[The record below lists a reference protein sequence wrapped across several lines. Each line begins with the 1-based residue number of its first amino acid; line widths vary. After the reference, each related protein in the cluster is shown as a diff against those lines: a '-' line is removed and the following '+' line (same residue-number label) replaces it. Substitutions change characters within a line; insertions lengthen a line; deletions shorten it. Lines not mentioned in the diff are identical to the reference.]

1 MRKTL
6 LVSLLLTVSLLQQ
19 VVAQTRS
26 LTGRVLDQATRQGI
40 PGATVLVVGTTNGV
54 STDAEG
60 GFTLTVSNTSGT
72 LRVSSVG
79 YLPADQVIGTSTSFT
94 FTLAPDTKAL
104 EEVVVVGYGSQSKEL
119 LTGAV
124 ATVSAKEFE
133 NQPVAGLDQA
143 LQGRASGVQVTSSSG
158 TPGGAV
164 SVRIRGTNSISA
176 SATPLYVV
184 DGVPINTGSY
194 SDIGVGNQVTNA
206 LADINPNDIASME
219 ILKDASAAAI
229 YGSRAANGVVLI
241 TTKHGKSGRTRVTL
255 DVYGGVQ
262 ETRKKLGVLTG
273 QESQEL
279 INEARTNVGLAPRYV
294 AANPTAAQGLF
305 STANTDWQDEIFRK
319 AAIQSYTLTASGGD
333 AKTTFLVSGTY
344 FDQKGI
350 IIGSA
355 YKRGSGRINLDHRL
369 SDHVKIGANLTVSRS
384 NSNRINNDNN
394 IYGVLSGSLLL
405 GSQTPIR
412 NADGTYAR
420 DPFNSTV
427 ENPVA
432 SALVPTFISNQ
443 TRGIGNVYAEVEP
456 VRNLIIR
463 SSVGGDYLNLL
474 ERRFI
479 PSTLL
484 AGASTSGQAQINSR
498 YDITWLNENT
508 VTYSHNFEDHH
519 LTALL
524 GQSAQKSSQQG
535 LAETATGFA
544 TNKLQQ
550 LTAGATKVTTNS
562 DASEW
567 TLLSYFGR
575 LNYDF
580 QNKYIL
586 TGTIRTDGSSRFG
599 RNNKYGVFPAVSGSW
614 RISQEA
620 FLVDNPVISE
630 LKLRGGWGKT
640 GNFNIGNYSSLTLF
654 GVGTGNLAN
663 YNNVAGLAP
672 IQIGDQSLTWEKSSE
687 TNIGLDVGVLKNR
700 ILLSA
705 NVFKRNSDALLLD
718 SPLPLT
724 SGFST
729 VTTNIGS
736 MWNKGIELDITSQNV
751 QTQDFSWNSNF
762 NISFIRNRITKLP
775 NNNADQAA
783 GFASLLRVGESLGS
797 FYGYE
802 VDRIY
807 QTAAEVAADNEA
819 ARAATNGQSSYFQ
832 QQNTAAGD
840 IRFKDLSGDNVI
852 TAADQKIIG
861 RAQPKFFGGFSN
873 QLSYKGIDLGIFFQ
887 YSYGNDIYN
896 NTRAFTEGM
905 NSVFGQSSAVLDRW
919 TPTNTDTDIPRA
931 AFGDPNINR
940 RVSDRWL
947 EDGSYLRLKTA
958 TLGYNLPKSLVTAAH
973 VQNIRIYVAGQN
985 LLTFTKYKG
994 LDPEV
999 STFTTSNT
1007 SPGTDFLTFPQARVY
1022 QVGLNI
1028 GL

>member
-1 MRKTL
+1 MSIL
-6 LVSLLLTVSLLQQ
+6 LIIGLLQQ
-19 VVAQTRS
+19 VAAQTRS
-26 LTGRVLDQATRQGI
+26 ISGRVTDKTTQEGI
-40 PGATVLVVGTTNGV
+40 PGVTVLVVGTTNGV
-54 STDAEG
+54 STDATG
-60 GFTLTVSNTSGT
+60 GFSLSVPNSGGT
-72 LRVSSVG
+72 LRISAVG
-79 YLPADQVIGTSTSFT
+79 YMTTDQPIGSSASYTIS
-94 FTLAPDTKAL
+94 LAPDTKAL
-104 EEVVVVGYGSQSKEL
+104 DEVVIVGYGSQSKAL
-119 LTGAV
+119 VTGAV
-124 ATVSAKEFE
+124 ATVSAKEFQD
-133 NQPVAGLDQA
+133 QPVAGLDQA

-176 SATPLYVV
+176 SASPLYVV
-184 DGVPINTGSY
+184 DGVPINTGNY

-241 TTKHGKSGRTRVTL
+241 TTKHGRQGRTRITL

-273 QESQEL
+273 QQSQDL

-294 AANPTAAQGLF
+294 TANPTSTQGLF
-305 STANTDWQDEIFRK
+305 STANTNWQDEVFRK
-319 AAIQSYTLTASGGD
+319 AAIQNYTLTASGGD

-344 FDQKGI
+344 FDQQGI
-350 IIGSA
+350 IIGSG
-355 YKRGSGRINLDHRL
+355 YKRGSGRLNLEHRL

-394 IYGVLSGSLLL
+394 IYGVLSGAVLL
-405 GSQTPIR
+405 GSQTPVT

-420 DPFNSTV
+420 DPFNATV

-432 SALVPTFISNQ
+432 SARVPTFISTQ

-463 SSVGGDYLNLL
+463 SSLGGDYLNLL

-479 PSTLL
+479 PSTLI
-484 AGASTSGQAQINSR
+484 AGASTSGQGNINSR
-498 YDITWLNENT
+498 YDLTWLNENT
-508 VTYSHNFEDHH
+508 ATYSHSFGDHN
-519 LTALL
+519 LTLLL

-535 LAETATGFA
+535 LLETATGFA

-550 LTAGATKVTTNS
+550 LTAGATKVTANS

-567 TLLSYFGR
+567 TLLSYFSR
-575 LNYDF
+575 LNYDYKG
-580 QNKYIL
+580 KYIL
-586 TGTIRTDGSSRFG
+586 TGTLRADGSSRFG
-599 RNNKYGVFPAVSGSW
+599 VNNKYGVFPAVSGSW
-614 RISQEA
+614 RINQEA
-620 FLVDNPVISE
+620 FLADNEVISE
-630 LKLRGGWGKT
+630 LKLRGGWGTT

-654 GVGTGNLAN
+654 GVGTANLAN
-663 YNNVAGLAP
+663 YNNAAGLAP
-672 IQIGDQSLTWEKSSE
+672 TQLGDQNLTWEKSAE
-687 TNIGLDVGVLKNR
+687 TNIGVDVGVFKNR

-705 NVFKRNSDALLLD
+705 NVFKRNSNALLLD
-718 SPLPLT
+718 SPQPLT
-724 SGFST
+724 SGFSS

-736 MWNKGIELDITSQNV
+736 LWNKGFELDITSQNI
-751 QTQDFSWNSNF
+751 QAKDFTWTTNF

-775 NNNADQAA
+775 NRNADQAA

-797 FYGYE
+797 FYGYV

-807 QTAAEVAADNEA
+807 QSAAEVTADNEA
-819 ARAATNGQSSYFQ
+819 ALAATKGGTKYYQLQGTS
-832 QQNTAAGD
+832 AGD
-840 IRFKDLSGDNVI
+840 IRFKDLDGDGVI

-861 RAQPKFFGGFSN
+861 HAQPKFFGGFNN
-873 QLSYKGIDLGIFFQ
+873 QLSYKGIDLGFFFQ

-905 NSVFGQSSAVLDRW
+905 NSVFGQSAAVLDRW
-919 TPTNTDTDIPRA
+919 TTANTDTDIPRA
-931 AFGDPNINR
+931 AFGDPNNNR
-940 RVSDRWL
+940 RVSTRWI

-958 TLGYNLPKSLVTAAH
+958 TLGYNLPKQWVTTAH
-973 VQNIRIYVAGQN
+973 LQNVRIYLAGQN

-999 STFTTSNT
+999 STFTTTNT

-1022 QVGLNI
+1022 QLGINI